1 MGWLR
6 CVGLISVV
14 FWFRAGVVCLTLGV
28 ILYIIIIY
36 YIIIHI
42 LLYTII
48 YYTLLL
54 LYIISYTILFSS
66 SDLFLSFPILIP
78 SSSYSSSPSPL
89 PSNTLLIQ
97 SIRVGIWISL
107 FIFHKNLTPHVL
119 SEWMVEVCRFE
130 VCWNPVGELTWIVLI
145 LFRFSSDLSSFTIL
159 SIYLSIQSIRVGIW
173 ISLFIFQT
181 HPTFDPACFIGWE
194 CRVVQF

>member
-14 FWFRAGVVCLTLGV
+14 FWFRAGVMCLTLGV

-66 SDLFLSFPILIP
+66 SDLFLSFPTLLSLP
-78 SSSYSSSPSPL
+78 FQSSSDLFLSSSSSPLLLFLPFPIFLSSSVLFSHSSHSSSLSPL
-89 PSNTLLIQ
+89 PIPG
-97 SIRVGIWISL
+97 IPVGTYLCL
-107 FIFHKNLTPHVL
+107 FILQSHLQDILTPHVL
-119 SEWMVEVCRFE
+119 SEWMVEVCA
-130 VCWNPVGELTWIVLI
+130 G
-145 LFRFSSDLSSFTIL
+145 D
-159 SIYLSIQSIRVGIW
+159 
-173 ISLFIFQT
+173 
-181 HPTFDPACFIGWE
+181 
-194 CRVVQF
+194 